1 MVKTLGTSLAW
12 EGRVIPGVPRERQVL
27 QEREPPPAR
36 REVSNPEGRAVRAGD
51 RRGALAEVRVAREE
65 AREVVAEVR
74 VAREEARA
82 AAAEVRE
89 AREEA
94 REVVAEVPVDRAE
107 QEERLVRP
115 RFPAPV
121 TISLNVDAN
130 RTKRVT
136 SRQWPVPRIVLRQ
149 KTSPFLLNARRWG
162 NVWLGLLAS
171 LVGAKTSASR
181 IVIVPNS
188 MPGVFR

>member
-65 AREVVAEVR
+65 AREVVAEARVAREEARAAAAEVR
-74 VAREEARA
+74 EAREEARA

-94 REVVAEVPVDRAE
+94 REVVAEVPVDLESRM
-107 QEERLVRP
+107 VR
-115 RFPAPV
+115 
-121 TISLNVDAN
+121 
-130 RTKRVT
+130 
-136 SRQWPVPRIVLRQ
+136 
-149 KTSPFLLNARRWG
+149 
-162 NVWLGLLAS
+162 
-171 LVGAKTSASR
+171 
-181 IVIVPNS
+181 
-188 MPGVFR
+188 